1 MVVICEEC
9 GKIYHL
15 DPGKLKSHIKNPDGI
30 KIKCKVCEHII
41 TIRPPGEETDSG
53 EGSATIQSVPFDVT
67 ASLPEE
73 EPIASTE
80 ATDTLAPASPGP
92 ATEVKP
98 EESSQL
104 GDAPQHAD
112 APRVAQ
118 KKKTSYKGFGLRTKM
133 FFLFLVIPILLF
145 IGSSAFT
152 QYQMLT
158 LANSITGES
167 TDVVR
172 QMAEEI
178 IVNKAKG
185 VASQCSIF
193 LRNNPDLNKDDFYYD
208 FDMRDIAIQK
218 VGTEGFTALI
228 EIPAPDQD
236 EETGYRIWCH
246 PNEDFIG
253 SPLLGKMKEEL
264 GLGYTSFDE
273 VFRAMKGGRGIKGYY
288 KTVAKDG
295 TQKEKFMAVEPIEQT
310 PYLILSTTFI
320 EDFTAPIQLIE
331 KRATGLTQAT
341 QKMTIAFIG
350 GVIIFIGLSIMV
362 YGYRLTSNIQMLT
375 DAADRISVGELDVV
389 IDIRSRDEIGSL
401 AAAVTRMQDSLR
413 FSIERLRKRR

>member
-30 KIKCKVCEHII
+30 KIKCKVCDHII
-41 TIRPPGEETDSG
+41 TIRPPGEEDDTGDG
-53 EGSATIQSVPFDVT
+53 TGPMQSVPFDMT
-67 ASLPEE
+67 AALPEE
-73 EPIASTE
+73 ELTP
-80 ATDTLAPASPGP
+80 LADAPVETIPPKPTAPKKSP
-92 ATEVKP
+92 EVKP
-98 EESSQL
+98 AET
-104 GDAPQHAD
+104 
-112 APRVAQ
+112 PRVAQ
-118 KKKTSYKGFGLRTKM
+118 KRKSSYKGFGLRTKM
-133 FFLFLVIPILLF
+133 FFLFLCVPILLF

-152 QYQMLT
+152 QVQMLT
-158 LANSITGES
+158 LANSITVES

-178 IVNKAKG
+178 IVNKARS

-228 EIPAPDQD
+228 EIPTPN
-236 EETGYRIWCH
+236 EEEEMGYRIWCH
-246 PNEDFIG
+246 SNETFIG
-253 SPLLGKMKEEL
+253 SSLLSKMKEEL
-264 GLGYTSFDE
+264 GIGYPSFE
-273 VFRAMKGGRGIKGYY
+273 KVFRAMKGGRGIKGYY
-288 KTVAKDG
+288 NTIAGDG
-295 TQKEKFMAVEPIEQT
+295 TEKEKFMAVEPIEQT

-320 EDFTAPIQLIE
+320 EDFTGPIQLIE
-331 KRATGLTQAT
+331 KRATRLTKAT
-341 QKMTIAFIG
+341 QKMTLAFIA
-350 GVIIFIGLSIMV
+350 GVIVFIGLSIMV

-401 AAAVTRMQDSLR
+401 AEAVTRMQDSLR
-413 FSIERLRKRR
+413 FSIERLRKKQ

>member
-15 DPGKLKSHIKNPDGI
+15 DPDKLMSHIKNPDGI

-41 TIRPPGEETDSG
+41 TIRPPREETEVG
-53 EGSATIQSVPFDVT
+53 EGSGPIQSVPFNET
-67 ASLPEE
+67 ASTPGAAPVPADPPPLKVV
-73 EPIASTE
+73 AKN
-80 ATDTLAPASPGP
+80 PASPLEAKP
-92 ATEVKP
+92 AE
-98 EESSQL
+98 
-104 GDAPQHAD
+104 
-112 APRVAQ
+112 APRVAR

-133 FFLFLVIPILLF
+133 FFLFLGIPILLF

-158 LANSITGES
+158 LANSITGQS

-178 IVNKAKG
+178 IVNKARS

-208 FDMRDIAIQK
+208 FDMKDIAVQD
-218 VGTEGFTALI
+218 VGTDGFTALI

-246 PNEDFIG
+246 RNEAYLG
-253 SPLLGKMKEEL
+253 EPLLSKMKEEL
-264 GLGYTSFDE
+264 GLGFQSFDA
-273 VFRAMKGGRGIKGYY
+273 VFNAMKGGRGIKGYY
-288 KTVAKDG
+288 STVSADG
-295 TQKEKFMAVEPIEQT
+295 IEKEKFMAVEPIEQT

-320 EDFTAPIQLIE
+320 EDFTGRIQLIE

-341 QKMTIAFIG
+341 QRITIGFIAV
-350 GVIIFIGLSIMV
+350 VIIFIGLSIMI

-389 IDIRSRDEIGSL
+389 IDIGSRDEIGSL
-401 AAAVTRMQDSLR
+401 AEAVTRMQDSLR
-413 FSIERLRKRR
+413 YSIERLRRRR

>member
-15 DPGKLKSHIKNPDGI
+15 DPGKLMSHIKNPDGI

-41 TIRPPGEETDSG
+41 TIRPPGEEADTG
-53 EGSATIQSVPFDVT
+53 EGSGPIQSVPFN
-67 ASLPEE
+67 
-73 EPIASTE
+73 
-80 ATDTLAPASPGP
+80 DTSPMPDPDSGP
-92 ATEVKP
+92 
-98 EESSQL
+98 
-104 GDAPQHAD
+104 GDAPPLKVVSKNPALETTP
-112 APRVAQ
+112 AETSRVAR

-133 FFLFLVIPILLF
+133 FFLFLGIPILLF

-158 LANSITGES
+158 LANGITGES

-178 IVNKAKG
+178 IVNKARS

-208 FDMRDIAIQK
+208 FDMREIAVQN

-236 EETGYRIWCH
+236 GETGYRIWCH
-246 PNEDFIG
+246 RQESYLG
-253 SPLLGKMKEEL
+253 KPLLAKMKEEL
-264 GLGYTSFDE
+264 GLGFQSFDE
-273 VFRAMKGGRGIKGYY
+273 VFSAMKGGRGIKGYY
-288 KTVAKDG
+288 ADG
-295 TQKEKFMAVEPIEQT
+295 TEKEKFMAVEPIEQT

-320 EDFTAPIQLIE
+320 EDFTGRIQLIE

-341 QKMTIAFIG
+341 QKITIGFIG
-350 GVIIFIGLSIMV
+350 VVIVFIGLSIMI

-401 AAAVTRMQDSLR
+401 AEAVTRMQDSLR
-413 FSIERLRKRR
+413 FSIERLRRKR

>member
-15 DPGKLKSHIKNPDGI
+15 DPSKLKYHIKNPEGI
-30 KIKCKVCEHII
+30 KIKCKVCNHII
-41 TIRPPGEETDSG
+41 TIRPPAENEGIGTEEGTG
-53 EGSATIQSVPFDVT
+53 PVQSVPFDT
-67 ASLPEE
+67 TPELPTDDIQGPEE
-73 EPIASTE
+73 PTLDLGETDDSAPKEEAQPEAS
-80 ATDTLAPASPGP
+80 
-92 ATEVKP
+92 
-98 EESSQL
+98 
-104 GDAPQHAD
+104 
-112 APRVAQ
+112 RMAQ
-118 KKKTSYKGFGLRTKM
+118 KKRTSYQGFGLRTKM
-133 FFLFLVIPILLF
+133 FFLFLFVPILLF
-145 IGSSAFT
+145 AGSSAFS

-178 IVNKAKG
+178 IVNKARS

-208 FDMRDIAIQK
+208 FDMRDIAVQK

-228 EIPAPDQD
+228 EMPSLDQD
-236 EETGYRIWCH
+236 DETGYNIWCH
-246 PNEDFIG
+246 PKESFIG
-253 SPLLGKMKEEL
+253 SPLLVRMKEEL
-264 GLGYTSFDE
+264 GLGYPGFYQ

-288 KTVAKDG
+288 STVSEDG
-295 TQKEKFMAVEPIEQT
+295 VEKEKFLSVEPIEQT

-320 EDFTAPIQLIE
+320 EDFTGPIQLIE
-331 KRATGLTQAT
+331 KRATRLTEAT
-341 QKMTIAFIG
+341 QKMTLAFII
-350 GVIIFIGLSIMV
+350 GVILFIGFSIIV

-401 AAAVTRMQDSLR
+401 AEAVTRMQDSLR
-413 FSIERLRKRR
+413 FSIERLRKKR

>member
-15 DPGKLKSHIKNPDGI
+15 DPSKLKSHIKNPDGI
-30 KIKCKVCEHII
+30 KIKCKVCDHII
-41 TIRPPGEETDSG
+41 TIRPPGEEDDAG
-53 EGSATIQSVPFDVT
+53 EGAGPIQSIPFDMT
-67 ASLPEE
+67 AALPEE
-73 EPIASTE
+73 ELMPVAEASVDIVPQKPI
-80 ATDTLAPASPGP
+80 
-92 ATEVKP
+92 KP
-98 EESSQL
+98 ESPP
-104 GDAPQHAD
+104 DAKPAETS
-112 APRVAQ
+112 RVAQ
-118 KKKTSYKGFGLRTKM
+118 KKKASYKGFGLRTKM
-133 FFLFLVIPILLF
+133 FFLFLGIPLLLF

-152 QYQMLT
+152 QVQMLT

-172 QMAEEI
+172 EMAEEI
-178 IVNKAKG
+178 IVNKARG

-228 EIPAPDQD
+228 EIPTPNED

-246 PNEDFIG
+246 PNETFIG
-253 SPLLGKMKEEL
+253 SPLLSRMKEEL
-264 GLGYTSFDE
+264 GLGYPSFDK
-273 VFRAMKGGRGIKGYY
+273 VFGAMKGGRGIKGYY
-288 KTVAKDG
+288 STIAKDG
-295 TQKEKFMAVEPIEQT
+295 TEKEKFMAVEPIEQT

-320 EDFTAPIQLIE
+320 EDFTGPIQLIE
-331 KRATGLTQAT
+331 KRATRLTKAT
-341 QKMTIAFIG
+341 QKMTLAFIA
-350 GVIIFIGLSIMV
+350 GVILFIGLSIMV

-401 AAAVTRMQDSLR
+401 AEAVTRMQDSLR

>member
-15 DPGKLKSHIKNPDGI
+15 DPGKLMNHIKTPDGI

-41 TIRPPGEETDSG
+41 TIRPPGEEDVAVG
-53 EGSATIQSVPFDVT
+53 EGSGPIQSVPVSENSPEPDAAPAPPATPPLKVV
-67 ASLPEE
+67 SKNSDPEE
-73 EPIASTE
+73 KT
-80 ATDTLAPASPGP
+80 
-92 ATEVKP
+92 
-98 EESSQL
+98 
-104 GDAPQHAD
+104 AD
-112 APRVAQ
+112 GPRVAR

-133 FFLFLVIPILLF
+133 FFLFFGIPILLF

-178 IVNKAKG
+178 IVNKAKS

-208 FDMRDIAIQK
+208 FDMRDIAVQD

-246 PNEDFIG
+246 RNESYLG
-253 SPLLGKMKEEL
+253 KPLLSKMKEEL
-264 GLGYTSFDE
+264 GLGYQSFEE
-273 VFRAMKGGRGIKGYY
+273 VFKAMKGGRGIKGYY
-288 KTVAKDG
+288 RTVSADN
-295 TQKEKFMAVEPIEQT
+295 TEKEKFMAVEPIEQT

-320 EDFTAPIQLIE
+320 EDFTGPIQLIE
-331 KRATGLTQAT
+331 KSATGLTEAT
-341 QKMTIAFIG
+341 QKMTIGFIAV
-350 GVIIFIGLSIMV
+350 VILFIGLSIMI

-389 IDIRSRDEIGSL
+389 IDIKSRDEIGSL
-401 AAAVTRMQDSLR
+401 AEAVTRMQDSLR
-413 FSIERLRKRR
+413 FSIERLRKKR

>member
-15 DPGKLKSHIKNPDGI
+15 DPGKLMSHIKNPDGI

-41 TIRPPGEETDSG
+41 SIRPPSDENESDVGSG
-53 EGSATIQSVPFDVT
+53 PIQSVPFNDEVVP
-67 ASLPEE
+67 ALEKGPAPPEE
-73 EPIASTE
+73 PPLKVVSNNPKPPPEP
-80 ATDTLAPASPGP
+80 
-92 ATEVKP
+92 KP
-98 EESSQL
+98 IES
-104 GDAPQHAD
+104 HN
-112 APRVAQ
+112 VAR

-133 FFLFLVIPILLF
+133 FFLFLGIPILLF
-145 IGSSAFT
+145 IGTSAFT

-178 IVNKAKG
+178 IVNKAKS

-208 FDMRDIAIQK
+208 FDMREIAIQT
-218 VGTEGFTALI
+218 VGTEGFTALV

-246 PNEDFIG
+246 PNESFIG
-253 SPLLGKMKEEL
+253 SPLLSRMKEEL
-264 GLGYTSFDE
+264 GLGYRSFDK

-288 KTVAKDG
+288 NTVDKDG
-295 TQKEKFMAVEPIEQT
+295 TEKEKFMAVEPIEQT
-310 PYLILSTTFI
+310 PYLILSTAFI
-320 EDFTAPIQLIE
+320 EDFTGPIQLIE
-331 KRATGLTQAT
+331 KRATRLTKAT
-341 QKMTIAFIG
+341 QKLTLVFIAVVILFIG
-350 GVIIFIGLSIMV
+350 FSVMI

-401 AAAVTRMQDSLR
+401 AEAVTRMQDSLR
-413 FSIERLRKRR
+413 FSIERLRKKR

>member
-15 DPGKLKSHIKNPDGI
+15 DPGKLMNHITNPDGI

-41 TIRPPGEETDSG
+41 TIRPPGEEAEVG
-53 EGSATIQSVPFDVT
+53 EGAGPLQSVAVNETPSPSAPPDEPPLAVVPT
-67 ASLPEE
+67 PPE
-73 EPIASTE
+73 
-80 ATDTLAPASPGP
+80 AP
-92 ATEVKP
+92 KP
-98 EESSQL
+98 ET
-104 GDAPQHAD
+104 
-112 APRVAQ
+112 PRVAR

-133 FFLFLVIPILLF
+133 FFLFLGIPILLF

-178 IVNKAKG
+178 IVNKARS

-208 FDMRDIAIQK
+208 FDMRDIAIQT

-236 EETGYRIWCH
+236 AETGYRIWCH
-246 PNEDFIG
+246 PKEGFLG
-253 SPLLGKMKEEL
+253 APLLSRMKEEL
-264 GLGYTSFDE
+264 GLGYPSFE
-273 VFRAMKGGRGIKGYY
+273 KVFKAMKGGRGIKGYY
-288 KTVAKDG
+288 KTVDKDG
-295 TQKEKFMAVEPIEQT
+295 TEKEKFMAVEPIEQT

-320 EDFTAPIQLIE
+320 EDFTGPIQLIE
-331 KRATGLTQAT
+331 KRATRLTQAT
-341 QKMTIAFIG
+341 QKMTLAFIG
-350 GVIIFIGLSIMV
+350 GVILFIGFSIMV

-401 AAAVTRMQDSLR
+401 AEAVTRMQDSLR